1 MLAQFPLLGDGSSLP
16 VLRCNLT
23 EVGLDDGGVRLLGES
38 ALVGSHTEVL
48 LALGLEDGVE
58 RALLAVGEADRSGSG
73 LSNAGGDDDRAG
85 IVGGSISNR
94 AGSLDQ
100 SLECGRDSVRNRS
113 VGRRDGSTTGS
124 NGSGRALNGSRS
136 AGQGGSRAP
145 SSAGHA
151 LRVPVV
157 ELGAACAVGAGR
169 ISSEAVSTA
178 LAPGLDGCEDRGGL
192 READHGEVKGGSAD
206 MHLGCLSGVG
216 IREVGGCKS

>member
-1 MLAQFPLLGDGSSLP
+1 MLAQFLLLDDREFVP
-16 VLRCNLT
+16 VLRSDLA
-23 EVGLDDGGVRLLGES
+23 EVGLDDGGVGLLGET

-48 LALGLEDGVE
+48 LALGLEEGVE
-58 RALLAVGEADRSGSG
+58 RALLAVGEADRGGSG
-73 LSNAGGDDDRAG
+73 LSNAGGHDDRAG
-85 IVGGSISNR
+85 IVGSSVRNR

-113 VGRRDGSTTGS
+113 VGRWYGSTAGS

-136 AGQGGSRAP
+136 AGHGGSRA
-145 SSAGHA
+145 SSRTGHA

-157 ELGAACAVGAGR
+157 ELGAACAVTAGR
-169 ISSEAVSTA
+169 LAGEAVSTA
-178 LAPGLDGCEDRGGL
+178 LAPGLDSCEDRGGL